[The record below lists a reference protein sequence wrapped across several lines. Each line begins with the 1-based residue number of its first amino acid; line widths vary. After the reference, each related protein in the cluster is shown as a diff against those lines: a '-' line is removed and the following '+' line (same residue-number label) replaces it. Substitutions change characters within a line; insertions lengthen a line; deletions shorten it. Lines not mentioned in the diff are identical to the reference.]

1 VPIEQPTRRQ
11 RRVRFYPDVPE
22 RFARTLLT
30 DLAVLALLALFAWLG
45 FKVHDA
51 VAELA
56 VLGRGVNEAG
66 TAVQG
71 GFDAAAASVEG
82 IPVVGDEIA
91 GAFTSAGAGTGGNVA
106 ALGERGEDAVS
117 DLANLLGLV
126 VFLVPALLA
135 LAIFLPPRVRQ
146 IRRLTAADRLV
157 GRTDGQVTG
166 ERRRFLA
173 MRAAFSLPY
182 TTLARYTSDPF
193 GDLAAERYDAL
204 VAAALDDAG
213 LRASAPAAS

>member
-1 VPIEQPTRRQ
+1 MERRI
-11 RRVRFYPDVPE
+11 RFYPEVPE
-22 RFARTLLT
+22 RFARTLLA
-30 DLAVLALLALFAWLG
+30 DLAVLALLAFFAWLG

-51 VAELA
+51 IEELT

-66 TAVQG
+66 TAVQS

-106 ALGERGEDAVS
+106 ELGRRGEEEVS
-117 DLANLLGLV
+117 DVADLLGLV
-126 VFLVPALLA
+126 VFLVPALLV
-135 LAIFLPPRVRQ
+135 LAIAVPPRLRQ
-146 IRRLTAADRLV
+146 IRRLTAADRLL
-157 GRTDGQVTG
+157 GRTAGHVTG

-182 TTLARYTSDPF
+182 TTLVRYTSDPF
-193 GDLAAERYDAL
+193 GDLAAGRYDAL

-213 LRASAPAAS
+213 LQAPVRAS

>member
-1 VPIEQPTRRQ
+1 MERRI
-11 RRVRFYPDVPE
+11 RFYPQVPE
-22 RFARTLLT
+22 RFVRTLLA

-45 FKVHDA
+45 FKVHGTIE
-51 VAELA
+51 ELT
-56 VLGRGVNEAG
+56 VLGRGVNQAG
-66 TAVQG
+66 TSIQG
-71 GFDAAAASVEG
+71 GFDAASASVDG
-82 IPVVGDEIA
+82 IPVVGDELA

-135 LAIFLPPRVRQ
+135 LAVFVPPRVRQ
-146 IRRLTAADRLV
+146 IRRLSAAGQLL
-157 GRTDGQVTG
+157 GRTDGQVAG

-213 LRASAPAAS
+213 LHARAPAAS

>member
-1 VPIEQPTRRQ
+1 MERGI
-11 RRVRFYPDVPE
+11 RFYPEVHE
-22 RFARTLLT
+22 RFVKTLLA
-30 DLAVLALLALFAWLG
+30 DVAVLALLAAFAWFG

-51 VAELA
+51 VEELT

-71 GFDAAAASVEG
+71 GFDAAAAGVDG
-82 IPVVGDEIA
+82 IPVIGDELA

-126 VFLVPALLA
+126 VFLVPALLV
-135 LAIFLPPRVRQ
+135 LAIAVPPRLRQ
-146 IRRLTAADRLV
+146 IRRLTAADRLL

-213 LRASAPAAS
+213 LRAPTPAAS

>member
-1 VPIEQPTRRQ
+1 MERGI
-11 RRVRFYPDVPE
+11 RFYPEVHE
-22 RFARTLLT
+22 RFVKTLLA
-30 DLAVLALLALFAWLG
+30 DVAVLALLAVFAWFG

-51 VAELA
+51 VEELT

-71 GFDAAAASVEG
+71 GFDAAAAGVDG
-82 IPVVGDEIA
+82 IPVIGDELA

-126 VFLVPALLA
+126 VFLVPALLV
-135 LAIFLPPRVRQ
+135 LAIAVPPRLRQ
-146 IRRLTAADRLV
+146 IRRLTAADRLL

-213 LRASAPAAS
+213 LRAPTPAAS